1 MTEKFIID
9 LKNKSERKLDKLIQ
23 DNCPSHLSLSR
34 TKIQELIRKSK
45 VFDAE
50 HYTPLTKKDK
60 TDDLEQVIIHYE
72 NYFKDGIPPQKLD
85 VPIVFE
91 NKSIVI
97 FNKPPNM
104 IVHPVKSF
112 QRDTLVNFLIYKYQ
126 DTLPYV
132 FDKFRPGIV
141 HRLDKDTSGLI
152 VIAKTEFGAN
162 SLVQQF
168 KNRQVKKV
176 YLALC
181 IGNPLDN
188 LGKIVSLPGISILKD
203 NIIEVQ
209 SLIGRNKYNRE
220 MMDANVYNGRLA
232 LSRFSVRKVYQLS
245 ETKKLSLLSCEIET
259 GRTHQIRVHSK
270 FIGHPIFGDKL
281 YKSRK
286 KDELDIEKAL
296 SPLFLDGRTRQMLH
310 ANRLSILNPQ
320 SNKILSFECDLPND
334 FSDFLLNL
342 NKYRV
347 SL

>member
-1 MTEKFIID
+1 MTEKLIIN
-9 LKNKSERKLDKLIQ
+9 LKKKSERKLDKLIQ

-34 TKIQELIRKSK
+34 TKIQELISKSK

-50 HYTPLTKKDK
+50 YYTPLSKKDK
-60 TDDLEQVIIHYE
+60 TDHLERVIIYYE
-72 NYFKDGIPPQKLD
+72 NYSKDDIPPQKLD

-104 IVHPVKSF
+104 IVHPVKSS
-112 QRDTLVNFLIYKYQ
+112 QRNTLVNFLIYKYQ
-126 DTLPYV
+126 ETLPII

-152 VIAKTEFGAN
+152 AIAKTKFGAN
-162 SLVQQF
+162 SLIQQF
-168 KNRQVKKV
+168 KNRQVKKG

-188 LGKIVSLPGISILKD
+188 MGKIVSLPGISILED
-203 NIIEVQ
+203 NIIEVR

-220 MMDANVYNGRLA
+220 MMDANVNDGRLA

-286 KDELDIEKAL
+286 KDELDVEKAL
-296 SPLFLDGRTRQMLH
+296 SPLFLDGRNRQMLH
-310 ANRLSILNPQ
+310 ANRLSILNPR
-320 SNKILSFECDLPND
+320 SGKNLSFECDLPAD
-334 FSDFLLNL
+334 FSNLLLNL
-342 NKYRV
+342 NKYGV
-347 SL
+347 GF